1 MKAIDIIDRVD
12 LMEPNQYSPEQK
24 LRWLSALDGRIYL
37 EVIAAH
43 ALPGADGEMPDYQ
56 TGDEEL
62 LVSPPYA
69 DDLYYNYLQA
79 MIAAEN
85 GENTRYNKRMALY
98 NSAYTAWV
106 NYINQRYMPLG
117 GGEFRY

>member
-43 ALPGADGEMPDYQ
+43 ALPGADRELPDYQ

-106 NYINQRYMPLG
+106 NYINQRYMPLS